1 MQAAATLPDPLPDPV
16 QDPLQDPRGAPLDVA
31 TVFREHLPFVFRAL
45 RRLGVAEGDIDD
57 VCQEVFVVVM
67 RKLAEFEG
75 RSQLRTWIYGICVR
89 SASDYRKRAPRRRE
103 VLTDEVPE
111 GVTGKGPHEYAT
123 EAEARD
129 LLDRLLA
136 ELDDDK
142 RAVFVLYEIEE
153 LTMAEVALALECPLQ
168 TAYSRL
174 HAARRRVQERATEL
188 AAAEG
193 LAPKEGRRP

>member
-153 LTMAEVALALECPLQ
+153 LPMAEVALALECPLQ

-174 HAARRRVQERATEL
+174 HAARRRVQERAAEL

>member
-1 MQAAATLPDPLPDPV
+1 MIDPDPV

-45 RRLGVAEGDIDD
+45 RRLGVAAGDIDD

-153 LTMAEVALALECPLQ
+153 LPMAEVALALECPLQ